1 MQAFA
6 HGTWV
11 VVADSER
18 AMILENTG
26 TAREPS
32 LTLVAS
38 ETAEDLLA
46 LADRSARLRDRKQTF
61 TTEPPDYDRMAAETL
76 ATDLARG
83 LAKQARAGAFERL
96 VIAAPPQMLSA
107 FRDRMDDDL
116 RARIVAELPKT
127 LTHHPLPR
135 MADVLSA
142 ALAEA

>member
-6 HGTWV
+6 KGTWV

-18 AMILENTG
+18 AMVLENTG
-26 TAREPS
+26 SARDPA

-46 LADRSARLRDRKQTF
+46 LSDRSARLRDRKQTL
-61 TTEPPDYDRMAAETL
+61 TTEPPDYDRIAGETL
-76 ATDLARG
+76 ADDLVRG
-83 LAKQARAGAFERL
+83 LAAQARRGAFERL
-96 VIAAPPQMLSA
+96 VIAAPPQVLSA
-107 FRDRMDDDL
+107 FRDRMDHAL
-116 RARIVAELPKT
+116 RARVVAELPKT

-135 MADVLSA
+135 MADVLAA

>member
-6 HGTWV
+6 KGTWV

-18 AMILENTG
+18 AMVLENTG
-26 TAREPS
+26 SARDPA

-46 LADRSARLRDRKQTF
+46 LSDRSARLRDRKQTL
-61 TTEPPDYDRMAAETL
+61 TTEPPDYDRMAGETL
-76 ATDLARG
+76 AADLAQG
-83 LAKQARAGAFERL
+83 LAAAARRGAFDRL
-96 VIAAPPQMLSA
+96 VIAAPPQVLSA
-107 FRDRMDDDL
+107 FRDRMDDAL

-135 MADVLSA
+135 MADVLAA